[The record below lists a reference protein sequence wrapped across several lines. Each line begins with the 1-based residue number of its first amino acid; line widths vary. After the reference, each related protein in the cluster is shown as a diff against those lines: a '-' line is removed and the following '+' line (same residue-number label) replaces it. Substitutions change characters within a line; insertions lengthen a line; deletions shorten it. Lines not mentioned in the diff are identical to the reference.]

1 MYIFVH
7 TPLIIREEEV
17 INFRMLEY
25 IEGVGSMTL
34 EVLEREKGKEVET
47 ISPG

>member
-25 IEGVGSMTL
+25 IGVGSMTL
-34 EVLEREKGKEVET
+34 EVLEGEKGKEVET